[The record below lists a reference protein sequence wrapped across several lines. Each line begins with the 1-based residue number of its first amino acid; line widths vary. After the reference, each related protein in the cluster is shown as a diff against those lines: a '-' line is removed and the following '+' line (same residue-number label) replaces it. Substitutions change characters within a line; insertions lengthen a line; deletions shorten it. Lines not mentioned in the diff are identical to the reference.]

1 MDDVRCTLTNGDT
14 VGSTEEQLV
23 FAYGA
28 LRSPHVLA
36 AILRRIP
43 KSERCTLV
51 NDWVRE
57 ALIGMLFRKV
67 TWLSPGTKATYSSGK
82 ITNMMS
88 SDCDRLRFVVTQL
101 NLLWII
107 PLQFFCALG
116 LVIINL
122 FGRN

>member
-1 MDDVRCTLTNGDT
+1 M
-14 VGSTEEQLV
+14 
-23 FAYGA
+23 
-28 LRSPHVLA
+28 HV
-36 AILRRIP
+36 
-43 KSERCTLV
+43 V
-51 NDWVRE
+51 NKAGWRVRE

-107 PLQFFCALG
+107 PLQFVGALA
-116 LVIINL
+116 LVINL
-122 FGRN
+122 LGPAGFMGLLLLMLGDRPVWLCPQHTLC